1 MANTNIY
8 TIDTV
13 TTSPM
18 PTSGPLDN
26 TISFPPSS
34 GYKLTLTS
42 KPGYNIQASQVR
54 GGGISIVS
62 PLFTTGSPI
71 YELSLFGT
79 TNSHTQWPSRF
90 QWVMSG
96 LGDADP
102 TTVSG
107 QKESTGIY
115 KIVVQD
121 STNPTND
128 VNWEIVQN
136 PGNKVFMWIYF
147 GKNETTPINS
157 LSDID
162 IFLDLDYHPDPLL
175 LSETI
180 VSGPLVPS
188 NINSFNI

>member
-1 MANTNIY
+1 MPNTNIY
-8 TIDTV
+8 TIDTII
-13 TTSPM
+13 TNPI
-18 PTSGPLDN
+18 PTSGLLDS
-26 TISFPPSS
+26 TTSFPPTS
-34 GYKLTLTS
+34 GYKLTLTP
-42 KPGYNIQASQVR
+42 KPGYDIQAAQFR

-62 PLFTTGSPI
+62 PLFAIGHPD
-71 YELSLFGT
+71 YELSYFGT
-79 TNSHTQWPSRF
+79 VNSHTQWPSKF
-90 QWVMSG
+90 QWVMPG

-102 TTVSG
+102 TTTSG
-107 QKESTGIY
+107 QKESSGIY